1 MLALPYPDFF
11 RFVAPTPVRSCDL
24 RCVNRILSL
33 YRAKVQNYFF
43 AFPTVHCPIRSS
55 GGEKSE
61 KAEKQREIGRIRVIF
76 SCVAG
81 ENIC

>member
-11 RFVAPTPVRSCDL
+11 RFAAPAPVRSCDL

-33 YRAKVQNYFF
+33 YRAKVQNYFRV
-43 AFPTVHCPIRSS
+43 FPAACHPPRAV

-61 KAEKQREIGRIRVIF
+61 KTKNQREIGRIRVIF
-76 SCVAG
+76 SCVAR
-81 ENIC
+81 ENI